1 MLMKIEKGIISSSQ
15 LTFLIIGLFEA
26 NILTAAFISGIA
38 KQNTWIVLI
47 IGFLILL
54 FMLFVYTSLNK
65 IFPDKNLIE
74 VNDVVYGKYF
84 GKIMSILYIYYFWF
98 VIAVNLRFITDFFTI
113 YLFSKAWITVLIVPL
128 AAVCIYTVR
137 KGIEVIARVGF
148 ILSVLSII
156 VAIAITL
163 LTIKDMDL
171 SNFLP
176 VILPPLNKFMQAVNL
191 IISLSFG
198 EIVVF
203 LMYFPYVNDKKQV
216 RKAAFLGVSNGVIY
230 FLSIILRNI
239 AVLGNIASMHV
250 LPSYQVARLINLG
263 EIITRMEVLIAVALL
278 FNVFL
283 KICIFYY
290 ATVLSIAQ
298 CLNLQS
304 YKPIVIPVGIIS
316 LVLSITMLDS
326 PTEMSQVAA
335 STYDVYAVP
344 FIIIFPIITL
354 IIAKIKNAAG
364 K

>member
-1 MLMKIEKGIISSSQ
+1 MKIEKGIISSSQ

-47 IGFLILL
+47 IGFFILL

-98 VIAVNLRFITDFFTI
+98 IIPANLRFITDFFTV
-113 YLFSKAWITVLIVPL
+113 YLFPKTCITVLIVPL

-137 KGIEVIARVGF
+137 KGIKVIARTGF

-156 VAIAITL
+156 VAIVITL
-163 LTIKDMDL
+163 LTIKDVNL

-176 VILPPLNKFMQAVNL
+176 FILPPLKKFMLAVNL
-191 IISLSFG
+191 IVALSFG
-198 EIVVF
+198 EIIVF
-203 LMYFPYVNDKKQV
+203 LMFFPYVNDKKQV
-216 RKAAFLGVSNGVIY
+216 RKDAFLGLINGVIY

-239 AVLGNIASMHV
+239 AILGNIAYIHV
-250 LPSYQVARLINLG
+250 LPSYQVARLINVG
-263 EIITRMEVLIAVALL
+263 EIITRMEVLIAVTLL
-278 FNVFL
+278 FNMFL

-298 CLNLQS
+298 CLNLRS
-304 YKPIVIPVGIIS
+304 YKPLVVPVGIIS
-316 LVLSITMLDS
+316 LILSITMFAS
-326 PTEMSQVAA
+326 PAEQSQVAT

-354 IIAKIKNAAG
+354 IIAKVKNAAG